1 MTTALLVDDERLAR
15 RELARLLAVHPELT
29 IVGEASSVEEAAE
42 LVRRLDPD
50 VIFLDIQMPKRS
62 GFELLDAAEVRGRV
76 VFVTAHDVHA
86 LRAFEINALD
96 YLLKPVHPARL
107 AVTVGRLLASPP
119 AGGGASHA
127 RQGPGDETPDEA
139 PDEAPDEPDV
149 SASDAPRPGQA
160 AAAAAATKLELD
172 DHLFLSE
179 GRAARFV
186 RVRSIVCIRGA
197 GDYSELVL
205 SDAKRLLSPR
215 PLKEWE
221 ARLPAQSFARV
232 HRTAIVNLDHVEA
245 VQKIGEQAFHVTLRG
260 LAEPVPLSRRHAAR
274 LRSFG

>member
-1 MTTALLVDDERLAR
+1 VTTAIIVDDERLAR
-15 RELARLLAVHPELT
+15 RELAGLLRAHPELT
-29 IVGEASSVEEAAE
+29 LAGEAASVDEAAE
-42 LVRRLDPD
+42 LVRRVDPD
-50 VIFLDIQMPKRS
+50 VVFLDIQMPRRS
-62 GFELLDAAEVRGRV
+62 GFELLEAAEVRGRI

-86 LRAFEINALD
+86 LRAFEVNALD

-107 AVTVGRLLASPP
+107 AVTVGRLLAPP
-119 AGGGASHA
+119 
-127 RQGPGDETPDEA
+127 PT
-139 PDEAPDEPDV
+139 
-149 SASDAPRPGQA
+149 SAAWSA
-160 AAAAAATKLELD
+160 AAALPPGGAAEAVAHLAAPPPPLATSPLELD

-205 SDAKRLLSPR
+205 ADGKQLLSPR

-221 ARLPAQSFARV
+221 ARLPAHSFARV
-232 HRTAIVNLDHVEA
+232 HRTAIANLEHVET
-245 VQKIGEQAFHVTLRG
+245 VERISEQTFHVKLRG

-274 LRSFG
+274 LRSLG